1 MTRLLLLALL
11 CIVSTSASAQNA
23 PFPFPP
29 IFDTRGTPEDQ
40 RACRGDAVKFC
51 KQVLENDQAV
61 LLCFKRNRA
70 QLSRTCDATLRKYG
84 Q

>member
-1 MTRLLLLALL
+1 MTRLLMLALL
-11 CIVSTSASAQNA
+11 CVAPTSAFSQNA
-23 PFPFPP
+23 PFPPL
-29 IFDTRGTPEDQ
+29 FDTRGTPEDQ

-70 QLSRTCDATLRKYG
+70 QLSRSCDATLRKYG

>member
-1 MTRLLLLALL
+1 MTRLLLLAML
-11 CIVSTSASAQNA
+11 CLTSTSAFAQNS
-23 PFPFPP
+23 PFPP
-29 IFDTRGTPEDQ
+29 LFDTRGTPEDQ

-70 QLSRTCDATLRKYG
+70 QLSRSCDATLRKYG